1 MIANNTRVR
10 ENRHASARACLKE
23 TGTPMNRQSAV
34 ARIEDLREQIRRHD
48 HLYYVLDSPELSDAE
63 YDALF
68 RELQDWEGRF
78 PDLRTPD
85 SPTQRVGGEP
95 LGSFPSVRHEASM
108 LSLDSDQTEEAL
120 RRFTDRVERGLGDP
134 ARVSWVVEPKLDGLS
149 IELVYEDGLLTRAST
164 RGDGVHGEGITEN
177 ARTIRSIP
185 LRLNGEAIPVPGR
198 LAVRGEVII
207 RVDAFDALNERLI
220 SEEKPPFAN
229 PRNAAAG
236 SLRQLD
242 ARITA
247 SRPLEAYAYDVLAS
261 SGLEVGTQWE
271 TLEALREWGF
281 LVNEYSEKASDADQI
296 LAYHARL
303 DAERED
309 LPFEIDGVVIKLD
322 DLAAREELGFT
333 SRHPRWAFAFKF
345 PPRVEQTRID
355 RILASVGR
363 TGVVTPV
370 AIMEPVNIGGVTV
383 TRASLHNREELG
395 RKDVRPGDLVRVQRA
410 GDVIP
415 QVIGRVPEE
424 GRERGPAFRM
434 PDLCPSCD
442 TELVERG
449 PFTVCPNSFG
459 CRAQL
464 KGRIQY
470 FGSRGALD
478 IEGLGEETARL
489 LVEEGL
495 VERLPDLLELTSDQ
509 LVRLEGFAELSAANL
524 IAAIEA
530 ASTPALHRFLA
541 ALGIPEVG
549 GAVSRSLARHFG
561 TLEAILAADE
571 ESLTEVEGVG
581 PIMAARI
588 VAFFEEPHN
597 AENIARLRERMQVQ
611 DAEAAPVGGGLA
623 GKTFVFTGGMESMSR
638 GEASR
643 KVEVLGAKVT
653 GSVSRKT
660 DYVVAGADPGS
671 KLEKANALG
680 VTVLDEAAFLA
691 LLEGGGGEG

>member
-1 MIANNTRVR
+1 
-10 ENRHASARACLKE
+10 
-23 TGTPMNRQSAV
+23 MNRQSAV
-34 ARIEDLREQIRRHD
+34 ARIEELREHLRRHD
-48 HLYYVLDSPELSDAE
+48 HMYYVLDSPELSDAE

-68 RELQDWEGRF
+68 RELQDLEDIF
-78 PDLRTPD
+78 PDLRAPD

-95 LGSFPSVRHEASM
+95 LSSFPSVQHEAPM

-120 RRFTDRVERGLGDP
+120 RRFTDRVERGLDNP
-134 ARVSWVVEPKLDGLS
+134 SRVAWVVEPKLDGLS
-149 IELVYEDGLLTRAST
+149 IELVYEHGLLARAST
-164 RGDGVHGEGITEN
+164 RGDGLRGEGITEN

-185 LRLNGEAIPVPGR
+185 LRLRDDVRPVPEL

-207 RVDAFDALNERLI
+207 RVDAFDDLNERLI
-220 SEEKPPFAN
+220 SEERPPFAN

-242 ARITA
+242 PRITA
-247 SRPLEAYAYDVLAS
+247 SRPLEAYAYDVLVS
-261 SGLEVGTQWE
+261 PGLDVATQWE
-271 TLEALREWGF
+271 TLQALRDWGF
-281 LVNEYSEKASDADQI
+281 LVNEHSERAAAVEDI
-296 LAYHARL
+296 LAYHARV
-303 DAERED
+303 DAEREE

-345 PPRVEQTRID
+345 PPRVEQTRIE

-370 AIMEPVNIGGVTV
+370 AVMEPVNIGGVTV
-383 TRASLHNREELG
+383 TRASLHNREELA
-395 RKDVRPGDLVRVQRA
+395 RKDVRPGDLVNVQRA

-415 QVIGRVPEE
+415 QVIGRVEE
-424 GRERGPAFRM
+424 TDRERGPVFRM
-434 PDLCPSCD
+434 PGVCPSCD

-489 LVEEGL
+489 LVDEDL
-495 VERLPDLLELTSDQ
+495 VERLPDLLDLTVEQ
-509 LVRLEGFAELSAANL
+509 LVELEGFAELSAGNL
-524 IAAIEA
+524 VAAIEA
-530 ASTPALHRFLA
+530 ASNPELHRFLA

-561 TLEAILAADE
+561 TLEAIMAADE
-571 ESLTEVEGVG
+571 DLLTDVDGVG

-588 VAFFEEPHN
+588 ARFFAEPHN
-597 AENIARLRERMQVQ
+597 AGNIARLTERMHVQ
-611 DAEAAPVGGGLA
+611 AAETAPVGGALE
-623 GKTFVFTGGMESMSR
+623 GKTFVFTGAMEGMSR
-638 GEASR
+638 GEA
-643 KVEVLGAKVT
+643 KKKAEALGAKVT
-653 GSVSRKT
+653 GSVSKKT
-660 DYVVAGADPGS
+660 
-671 KLEKANALG
+671 
-680 VTVLDEAAFLA
+680 
-691 LLEGGGGEG
+691 

>member
-1 MIANNTRVR
+1 
-10 ENRHASARACLKE
+10 
-23 TGTPMNRQSAV
+23 MNRQSAA
-34 ARIEDLREQIRRHD
+34 ARIEELREQIRRHD
-48 HLYYVLDSPELSDAE
+48 HLYYVLDSPDLSDAE
-63 YDALF
+63 YDVLF
-68 RELQDWEGRF
+68 RELQSLEDIF

-95 LGSFPSVRHEASM
+95 LSSFPSVQHEAPM

-120 RRFTDRVERGLGDP
+120 RKFTDRVERGLDDP
-134 ARVSWVVEPKLDGLS
+134 SRAAWVVEPKLDGLS
-149 IELVYEDGLLTRAST
+149 IELVYENGILLRAST
-164 RGDGVHGEGITEN
+164 RGDGIRGEGITEN

-185 LRLNGEAIPVPGR
+185 LRLREDVRPVPAM

-207 RVDAFDALNERLI
+207 RVDAFDDLNERLI
-220 SEEKPPFAN
+220 SEERPPFAN

-242 ARITA
+242 PRITA

-261 SGLEVGTQWE
+261 SGLDAGTQWE
-271 TLEALREWGF
+271 TLAALRDWGF
-281 LVNEYSEKASDADQI
+281 LVNEYSERATGPDEI
-296 LAYHARL
+296 LAFHARL
-303 DAERED
+303 EAGRDE

-345 PPRVEQTRID
+345 PPRVEHTRIE

-370 AIMEPVNIGGVTV
+370 AIMKPVNIGGVTV
-383 TRASLHNREELG
+383 TRASLHNREELA

-415 QVIGRVPEE
+415 QVIGRVEE
-424 GRERGPAFRM
+424 AGRERGPTFRM
-434 PDLCPSCD
+434 PESCPSCD

-449 PFTVCPNSFG
+449 PFTVCSNSFG

-495 VERLPDLLELTSDQ
+495 VERLPDLLDLTADR
-509 LVRLEGFAELSAANL
+509 LVELEGFAELSASNL
-524 IAAIEA
+524 VAAIEA
-530 ASTPALHRFLA
+530 ASKPELHRFLA

-561 TLEAILAADE
+561 TLDAIMAADE
-571 ESLTEVEGVG
+571 DALTDVDGVG

-588 VAFFEEPHN
+588 VAFFAEPHN
-597 AENIARLRERMQVQ
+597 AENIARLTERMQVQ
-611 DAEAAPVGGGLA
+611 GADTGPIGGALE
-623 GKTFVFTGGMESMSR
+623 GKTFVFTGAMESMSR
-638 GEASR
+638 GDAKKRAEA
-643 KVEVLGAKVT
+643 LGAKVT
-653 GSVSRKT
+653 GSVSKKT

-671 KLEKANALG
+671 KLDRANELG
-680 VTVLDEAAFLA
+680 VPVLDEAGFLEFLDEA
-691 LLEGGGGEG
+691 GQE

>member
-1 MIANNTRVR
+1 
-10 ENRHASARACLKE
+10 
-23 TGTPMNRQSAV
+23 MNRQSAV
-34 ARIEDLREQIRRHD
+34 DRIEQLREEIRRHD
-48 HLYYVLDSPELSDAE
+48 HQYYVLDAPELTDVE
-63 YDALF
+63 YDVLF
-68 RELQDWEGRF
+68 RELQELEDSF
-78 PDLRTPD
+78 PDLRAPD
-85 SPTQRVGGEP
+85 SPTQRVGGAP
-95 LGSFPSVRHEASM
+95 LSSFPSVLHEAPM

-120 RRFTDRVERGLGDP
+120 RRFTDRVERGLDDP
-134 ARVSWVVEPKLDGLS
+134 SSVAWVVEPKLDGLS
-149 IELVYEDGLLTRAST
+149 IELVYEHGLLSRAST
-164 RGDGVHGEGITEN
+164 RGDGLRGEGITEN

-185 LRLNGEAIPVPGR
+185 LRLRDDGRPVPEL

-207 RVDAFDALNERLI
+207 RVDAFDGLNERLI
-220 SEEKPPFAN
+220 SEERPPFAN

-242 ARITA
+242 PAITA

-261 SGLEVGTQWE
+261 SGLGVSTQWD
-271 TLEALREWGF
+271 TLEALRDWGF
-281 LVNEYSEKASDADQI
+281 LVNTHSERVESPEEI
-296 LAYHARL
+296 LDYHARI
-303 DAERED
+303 DAEREN

-345 PPRVEQTRID
+345 PPRVEETRIE

-383 TRASLHNREELG
+383 TRATLHNREELA
-395 RKDVRPGDLVRVQRA
+395 RKDVRPGDRVRIQRA

-415 QVIGRVPEE
+415 QVIGRVEE
-424 GRERGPAFRM
+424 EDRVRSPAFRM
-434 PDLCPSCD
+434 PEVCPSCD

-489 LVEEGL
+489 LVDEDL
-495 VERLPDLLELTSDQ
+495 VERLPDLLDLTVEQ
-509 LVRLEGFAELSAANL
+509 LVELEGFAELSAGNL
-524 IAAIEA
+524 VVAIAS
-530 ASTPALHRFLA
+530 ASTPELHRFLA

-549 GAVSRSLARHFG
+549 GAVSRFLARHFG
-561 TLEAILAADE
+561 TLDAIMAADE
-571 ESLTEVEGVG
+571 DALTDVEGVG

-588 VAFFEEPHN
+588 VAFFAEPHN
-597 AENIARLRERMQVQ
+597 AENIARLTERMQVQ
-611 DAEAAPVGGGLA
+611 AAETAPVGGALE
-623 GKTFVFTGGMESMSR
+623 GKTFVFTGGMEGMSR
-638 GEASR
+638 GEAKKRAES
-643 KVEVLGAKVT
+643 LGAKVT
-653 GSVSRKT
+653 GSVSKKT
-660 DYVVAGADPGS
+660 DYVVAGAEPGS
-671 KLEKANALG
+671 KLDKANDLG
-680 VTVLDEAAFLA
+680 VTVLDEAGFMRLLA
-691 LLEGGGGEG
+691 ESGGGE

>member
-1 MIANNTRVR
+1 
-10 ENRHASARACLKE
+10 
-23 TGTPMNRQSAV
+23 MNRQSAV
-34 ARIEDLREQIRRHD
+34 ERIEELREMIRRHD

-63 YDALF
+63 YDVLF
-68 RELQDWEGRF
+68 RELQEWEDSF
-78 PDLRTPD
+78 PDLRTAD
-85 SPTQRVGGEP
+85 SPTQRVGGAP
-95 LGSFPSVRHEASM
+95 LSSFPSVQHEAPM
-108 LSLDSDQTEEAL
+108 LSLDSDQTEESL
-120 RRFTDRVERGLGDP
+120 RRFTDRVERGLDDP
-134 ARVSWVVEPKLDGLS
+134 SRAAWVVEPKLDGLS
-149 IELVYEDGLLTRAST
+149 IELVYEHGLLARAST
-164 RGDGVHGEGITEN
+164 RGDGLRGEGITEN

-185 LRLNGEAIPVPGR
+185 LRLVEDARPAPAL

-207 RVDAFDALNERLI
+207 RVDAFDDLNERLI
-220 SEEKPPFAN
+220 SEERPPFAN

-242 ARITA
+242 PAITA
-247 SRPLEAYAYDVLAS
+247 SRPLEVYAYDVLAS
-261 SGLEVGTQWE
+261 SGLDVSTQWD
-271 TLEALREWGF
+271 TLQALRDWGF
-281 LVNEYSEKASDADQI
+281 LVNTYSERATDTEEI
-296 LAYHARL
+296 LAYHARI
-303 DAERED
+303 DAGRQD

-345 PPRVEQTRID
+345 PPRVEETRIE

-383 TRASLHNREELG
+383 TRASLHNREELA
-395 RKDVRPGDLVRVQRA
+395 RKDVRPGDRIRVQRA

-415 QVIGRVPEE
+415 QVIGRVEEE

-434 PDLCPSCD
+434 PESCPSCD

-489 LVEEGL
+489 LVDENL
-495 VERLPDLLELTSDQ
+495 VERLPDLLDLTVEQ
-509 LVRLEGFAELSAANL
+509 LVELEGFAELSAGNL
-524 IAAIEA
+524 VAAIEA
-530 ASTPALHRFLA
+530 ASEPQLHRFLA

-561 TLEAILAADE
+561 TLDAIMAADE
-571 ESLTEVEGVG
+571 DALTDVEGVG
-581 PIMAARI
+581 PIMASRI
-588 VAFFEEPHN
+588 VAFFAEPHN
-597 AENIARLRERMQVQ
+597 AENIARLTDRMRVQ
-611 DAEAAPVGGGLA
+611 AAETAPLGGALE
-623 GKTFVFTGGMESMSR
+623 GKTFVFTGGMDGMSR
-638 GEASR
+638 GEAKKR
-643 KVEVLGAKVT
+643 AEALGAKVT
-653 GSVSRKT
+653 GSVSKKT
-660 DYVVAGADPGS
+660 DYVVAGTDPGS
-671 KLEKANALG
+671 KLGKANDLG
-680 VTVLDEAAFLA
+680 VTVLDEDGFLRM
-691 LLEGGGGEG
+691 LEDLEVGE

>member
-1 MIANNTRVR
+1 VD
-10 ENRHASARACLKE
+10 
-23 TGTPMNRQSAV
+23 
-34 ARIEDLREQIRRHD
+34 RIEQLREEIRRHD
-48 HLYYVLDSPELSDAE
+48 HQYYVLDAPELTDVE
-63 YDALF
+63 YDVLF
-68 RELQDWEGRF
+68 RELQELEATF
-78 PDLRTPD
+78 PDLRAPD
-85 SPTQRVGGEP
+85 SPTQRVGGAP
-95 LGSFPSVRHEASM
+95 LSSFPSIPHEAPM

-120 RRFTDRVERGLGDP
+120 RRFTDRVERGLDDP
-134 ARVSWVVEPKLDGLS
+134 SSVAWVVEPKLDGLS
-149 IELVYEDGLLTRAST
+149 IELVYEHGLLSRAST
-164 RGDGVHGEGITEN
+164 RGDGLRGEGITEN

-185 LRLNGEAIPVPGR
+185 LRLRDDGRPVPEL

-207 RVDAFDALNERLI
+207 RVDAFDGLNERLI
-220 SEEKPPFAN
+220 SEERPPFAN

-242 ARITA
+242 PAITA

-261 SGLEVGTQWE
+261 SGLGVSTQWD
-271 TLEALREWGF
+271 TLEALRDWGF
-281 LVNEYSEKASDADQI
+281 LVNTHSERVESPEEI
-296 LAYHARL
+296 LDYHARI

-345 PPRVEQTRID
+345 PPRVEETRIE

-383 TRASLHNREELG
+383 TRASLHNREELA
-395 RKDVRPGDLVRVQRA
+395 RKDVRPGDRVRIQRA

-415 QVIGRVPEE
+415 QVIGRVEE
-424 GRERGPAFRM
+424 EDRVRSPAFRM
-434 PDLCPSCD
+434 PEVCPSCD

-489 LVEEGL
+489 LVDEDL
-495 VERLPDLLELTSDQ
+495 VERLPDLLDLTVEQ
-509 LVRLEGFAELSAANL
+509 LVELEGFAELSAGNL
-524 IAAIEA
+524 VAAIA
-530 ASTPALHRFLA
+530 SASTPELRRFLA

-549 GAVSRSLARHFG
+549 GAVSRFLARHFG
-561 TLEAILAADE
+561 TLDAIMAADE
-571 ESLTEVEGVG
+571 DALTDVEGVG

-588 VAFFEEPHN
+588 VAFFAEPHN
-597 AENIARLRERMQVQ
+597 AENIARLTERMQVQ
-611 DAEAAPVGGGLA
+611 AAETAPVGGALE

-638 GEASR
+638 GEAKKRAES
-643 KVEVLGAKVT
+643 LGAKVT
-653 GSVSRKT
+653 GSVSKKT
-660 DYVVAGADPGS
+660 DYVVAGTDPGS
-671 KLEKANALG
+671 KLDKANDLG
-680 VTVLDEAAFLA
+680 VTVLDEAGFMRLLA
-691 LLEGGGGEG
+691 ESGGGE

>member
-1 MIANNTRVR
+1 
-10 ENRHASARACLKE
+10 
-23 TGTPMNRQSAV
+23 MNRQSAV
-34 ARIEDLREQIRRHD
+34 ARIEELRERIRRHD
-48 HLYYVLDSPELSDAE
+48 HSYYVLDSPELSDAE

-68 RELQDWEGRF
+68 RELQELEATF
-78 PDLRTPD
+78 PDLRAPD

-95 LGSFPSVRHEASM
+95 LSSFPSVQHEAPM

-120 RRFTDRVERGLGDP
+120 RRFTDRVERGLDNP
-134 ARVSWVVEPKLDGLS
+134 SRVAWVVEPKLDGLS
-149 IELVYEDGLLTRAST
+149 IELVYEHGLLARAST
-164 RGDGVHGEGITEN
+164 RGDGLRGEGITEN

-185 LRLNGEAIPVPGR
+185 LRLRDDVRPVPEL

-207 RVDAFDALNERLI
+207 RVDAFDDLNERLI
-220 SEEKPPFAN
+220 SEERPPFAN

-242 ARITA
+242 PRITA
-247 SRPLEAYAYDVLAS
+247 SRPLEAYAYDVLVS
-261 SGLEVGTQWE
+261 PGLDVATQWE
-271 TLEALREWGF
+271 TLQALRDWGF
-281 LVNEYSEKASDADQI
+281 LVNEHSERAAAVEDI
-296 LAYHARL
+296 LAYHARV
-303 DAERED
+303 DAEREE

-345 PPRVEQTRID
+345 PPRIEQTRIE

-370 AIMEPVNIGGVTV
+370 AVMEPVNIGGVTV
-383 TRASLHNREELG
+383 TRASLHNREELA
-395 RKDVRPGDLVRVQRA
+395 RKDVRPGDLVNVQRA

-415 QVIGRVPEE
+415 QVIGRVEE
-424 GRERGPAFRM
+424 TDRERGPVFRM
-434 PDLCPSCD
+434 PGACPSCD

-470 FGSRGALD
+470 FGSRAALD

-489 LVEEGL
+489 LVEEDL
-495 VERLPDLLELTSDQ
+495 VERLPDLLDLTVEQ
-509 LVRLEGFAELSAANL
+509 LVELEGFAELSAGNL
-524 IAAIEA
+524 VAAIEA
-530 ASTPALHRFLA
+530 ASNPELHRFLA

-561 TLEAILAADE
+561 TMEAIMAADE
-571 ESLTEVEGVG
+571 DLLTDVEGVG

-588 VAFFEEPHN
+588 ARFFAEPHN
-597 AENIARLRERMQVQ
+597 AENIARLRERMHVQ
-611 DAEAAPVGGGLA
+611 AAETAPVGGALE
-623 GKTFVFTGGMESMSR
+623 GKTFVFTGAMEGISR
-638 GEASR
+638 GEAKKR
-643 KVEVLGAKVT
+643 AEALGAKVT
-653 GSVSRKT
+653 GSVSKKT

-671 KLEKANALG
+671 KLDKAHDLG

-691 LLEGGGGEG
+691 LLEEAGE

>member
-1 MIANNTRVR
+1 
-10 ENRHASARACLKE
+10 
-23 TGTPMNRQSAV
+23 MNRQSAV
-34 ARIEDLREQIRRHD
+34 ERIETLRELIRRHD
-48 HLYYVLDSPELSDAE
+48 HLYYVLDSPELPDAE
-63 YDALF
+63 YDVLF
-68 RELQDWEGRF
+68 RELREWEDSF
-78 PDLRTPD
+78 PDLRTAD
-85 SPTQRVGGEP
+85 SPTQRVGGAP
-95 LGSFPSVRHEASM
+95 LSSFPSVQHEAPM
-108 LSLDSDQTEEAL
+108 LSLDSDQTEESL
-120 RRFTDRVERGLGDP
+120 RRFTDRVERGLDDP
-134 ARVSWVVEPKLDGLS
+134 SRAAWVVEPKLDGLS
-149 IELVYEDGLLTRAST
+149 IELVYEHGLLARAST
-164 RGDGVHGEGITEN
+164 RGDGLSGEGITQN

-185 LRLNGEAIPVPGR
+185 LRLRDDVRPVPSL

-207 RVDAFDALNERLI
+207 RVDAFDDLNERLI
-220 SEEKPPFAN
+220 SEERPPFAN

-242 ARITA
+242 PAITA

-261 SGLEVGTQWE
+261 SGLDVPTQWD
-271 TLEALREWGF
+271 TLQALRDWGF
-281 LVNEYSEKASDADQI
+281 LVNDYSERAAGPDEILAFHARIDAD
-296 LAYHARL
+296 
-303 DAERED
+303 REN

-345 PPRVEQTRID
+345 PPRVEETRIE

-383 TRASLHNREELG
+383 TRASLHNREELA
-395 RKDVRPGDLVRVQRA
+395 RKDVRPGDRVRVQRA

-415 QVIGRVPEE
+415 QVIGRVEE
-424 GRERGPAFRM
+424 EDRERGPAFRM
-434 PDLCPSCD
+434 PEACPSCD

-489 LVEEGL
+489 LVDEDL
-495 VERLPDLLELTSDQ
+495 VERLPDLLDLTVEQ
-509 LVRLEGFAELSAANL
+509 LVELVGFAELSAGNL
-524 IAAIEA
+524 VAAIGA
-530 ASTPALHRFLA
+530 ACEPELHRFLT

-561 TLEAILAADE
+561 TLDAIMAADE
-571 ESLTEVEGVG
+571 DALTDVEGVG
-581 PIMAARI
+581 PIMASRI
-588 VAFFEEPHN
+588 VAFFAEPHN
-597 AENIARLRERMQVQ
+597 AENIARLTDRMRVQ
-611 DAEAAPVGGGLA
+611 AAETAPVGGELE

-638 GEASR
+638 GEAKKR
-643 KVEVLGAKVT
+643 AEALGAKVT
-653 GSVSRKT
+653 GSVSKKT

-671 KLEKANALG
+671 KLDKANDLG
-680 VTVLDEAAFLA
+680 LTVLDEDGFLK
-691 LLEGGGGEG
+691 LLEELEGGE

>member
-1 MIANNTRVR
+1 
-10 ENRHASARACLKE
+10 
-23 TGTPMNRQSAV
+23 MNRQSA
-34 ARIEDLREQIRRHD
+34 ADRIQALREQIRRHD
-48 HLYYVLDSPELSDAE
+48 HQYYVLDSPAITDAE

-68 RELQDWEGRF
+68 RELQSLEQEH
-78 PDLRTPD
+78 PHLLTPD

-95 LGSFPSVRHEASM
+95 LSSFPSVEHEAPM

-120 RRFTDRVERGLGDP
+120 RRFADRVERGLGDGD
-134 ARVSWVVEPKLDGLS
+134 RVDWVVEPKLDGLS
-149 IELVYEDGLLTRAST
+149 IELVYENGVLVRAST
-164 RGDGVHGEGITEN
+164 RGDGIRGEGITEN

-185 LRLNGEAIPVPGR
+185 LRLREGARPVPAL

-207 RVDAFDALNERLI
+207 RLDAFEALNERLI
-220 SEEKPPFAN
+220 AEEKPPFAN

-236 SLRQLD
+236 ALRQLHPK
-242 ARITA
+242 ITA

-261 SGLEVGTQWE
+261 SGHDVATQWE
-271 TLEALREWGF
+271 TLDALRDWGF
-281 LVNEYSEKASDADQI
+281 LVNDHSERASDADAI

-303 DAERED
+303 DEDRDD
-309 LPFEIDGVVIKLD
+309 LPFEIDGVVVKLD
-322 DLAAREELGFT
+322 DLAAREELGYT

-345 PPRVEQTRID
+345 PPRVEQTRIE

-383 TRASLHNREELG
+383 TRATLHNREELA
-395 RKDVRPGDLVRVQRA
+395 RKDVRPGDLVRIQRA

-415 QVIGRVPEE
+415 QVIGRVEEE
-424 GRERGPAFRM
+424 GRERAPAFRM
-434 PDLCPSCD
+434 PEVCPSCG
-442 TELVERG
+442 TVLVERG

-489 LVEEGL
+489 LVDEGL
-495 VERLPDLLELTSDQ
+495 VDRLPDLLDLTAEEL
-509 LVRLEGFAELSAANL
+509 VELEGFAALSAGNL
-524 IAAIEA
+524 VAAIEA
-530 ASTPALHRFLA
+530 ASKPELYRFLA

-561 TLEAILAADE
+561 TLDAVMSADE
-571 ESLTEVEGVG
+571 EALAEVDGVG

-588 VAFFEEPHN
+588 AAFFTEPHN
-597 AENIARLRERMQVQ
+597 AENLARLTERMEVQ
-611 DAEAAPVGGGLA
+611 AAEAAPAGGALD

-638 GEASR
+638 GEAKKR
-643 KVEVLGAKVT
+643 AEALGARVT
-653 GSVSRKT
+653 SSVSKKT
-660 DYVVAGADPGS
+660 DYVVAGADAGS
-671 KLEKANALG
+671 KLDKATALG
-680 VTVLDEAAFLA
+680 VTVVDEAGFLA
-691 LLEGGGGEG
+691 LLAEAE

>member
-1 MIANNTRVR
+1 
-10 ENRHASARACLKE
+10 
-23 TGTPMNRQSAV
+23 MNRQSAA
-34 ARIEDLREQIRRHD
+34 ARIEELREQIRRHD

-63 YDALF
+63 YDVLF
-68 RELQDWEGRF
+68 RELHSLEDIF

-95 LGSFPSVRHEASM
+95 LGSFPSVQHEAPM

-120 RRFTDRVERGLGDP
+120 RRFTDRVERGLDDP
-134 ARVSWVVEPKLDGLS
+134 SRAVWVVEPKLDGLS
-149 IELVYEDGLLTRAST
+149 IELVYENGLLVRAST
-164 RGDGVHGEGITEN
+164 RGDGIRGEGITEN

-185 LRLNGEAIPVPGR
+185 LRLREDVRPVPAM

-207 RVDAFDALNERLI
+207 RVDAFYDLNERLI
-220 SEEKPPFAN
+220 SEERPPFAN

-242 ARITA
+242 PRITA

-261 SGLEVGTQWE
+261 SGLDAQTQWE
-271 TLEALREWGF
+271 TLAALRDWGF
-281 LVNEYSEKASDADQI
+281 LVNEYSERAASPEEI

-303 DAERED
+303 DAGRNE

-345 PPRVEQTRID
+345 PPRVEQTRIE

-383 TRASLHNREELG
+383 SRASLHNREELA

-415 QVIGRVPEE
+415 QVIGRIEE
-424 GRERGPAFRM
+424 AGRERGPAFRM
-434 PDLCPSCD
+434 PETCPSCE

-489 LVEEGL
+489 LVEQGL
-495 VERLPDLLELTSDQ
+495 VERLPDLLDLAADR
-509 LVRLEGFAELSAANL
+509 LVELEGFAELSAGNL
-524 IAAIEA
+524 VAAIEA
-530 ASTPALHRFLA
+530 ASKPELHRFLA

-561 TLEAILAADE
+561 TLDAIMAADE
-571 ESLTEVEGVG
+571 DALTDVDGVG

-588 VAFFEEPHN
+588 VAFFAEPHN
-597 AENIARLRERMQVQ
+597 AENIARLTERMQVQ
-611 DAEAAPVGGGLA
+611 VAETAPVGGALEGR
-623 GKTFVFTGGMESMSR
+623 TFVFTGGMESMSR
-638 GEASR
+638 GDAKKRAEA
-643 KVEVLGAKVT
+643 LGAKVT
-653 GSVSRKT
+653 GSVSKKT

-671 KLEKANALG
+671 KLDKANDLG
-680 VTVLDEAAFLA
+680 VTVLDEAGFLE
-691 LLEGGGGEG
+691 LLEGAGEE

>member
-1 MIANNTRVR
+1 
-10 ENRHASARACLKE
+10 
-23 TGTPMNRQSAV
+23 MNRQSSV
-34 ARIEDLREQIRRHD
+34 DRIEALREQIRRHD
-48 HLYYVLDSPELSDAE
+48 HQYYVLDSPELSDAE
-63 YDALF
+63 YDVLF
-68 RELQDWEGRF
+68 RELQTLEDIF

-95 LGSFPSVRHEASM
+95 LSSFPSVQHQAPM

-120 RRFTDRVERGLGDP
+120 RRFTERVEKGLDDP
-134 ARVSWVVEPKLDGLS
+134 SRVVWVVEPKLDGLS
-149 IELVYEDGLLTRAST
+149 IELVYENGLLTRAST
-164 RGDGVHGEGITEN
+164 RGDGVRGEGITEN

-185 LRLNGEAIPVPGR
+185 LRLRDDVRPVPAL

-207 RVDAFDALNERLI
+207 RVDAFDVLNERLI
-220 SEEKPPFAN
+220 SEERPPFAN

-242 ARITA
+242 PRITA

-261 SGLEVGTQWE
+261 SGLDVATQWD
-271 TLEALREWGF
+271 TLSALLDWGF
-281 LVNEYSEKASDADQI
+281 LVNDYSERATAVEEI
-296 LAYHARL
+296 LAYHAHL
-303 DAERED
+303 DTGRDE

-322 DLAAREELGFT
+322 DLAARDELGLT

-345 PPRVEQTRID
+345 PPRVEQTRIEH
-355 RILASVGR
+355 ILAGVGR

-370 AIMEPVNIGGVTV
+370 AIMEPVQIGGVTV
-383 TRASLHNREELG
+383 SRASLHNREELA

-415 QVIGRVPEE
+415 QVIGRVEE
-424 GRERGPAFRM
+424 SDRERGPAFRM
-434 PDLCPSCD
+434 PETCPSCD

-459 CRAQL
+459 CQAQL

-489 LVEEGL
+489 LVDTGL
-495 VERLPDLLELTSDQ
+495 VERLPDLLDLTVER
-509 LVRLEGFAELSAANL
+509 LVELEGFAELSAGNL
-524 IAAIEA
+524 VAAIEA
-530 ASTPALHRFLA
+530 ASKPELHRFLA

-561 TLEAILAADE
+561 TLDAITGANEDA
-571 ESLTEVEGVG
+571 LTEVDGVG

-588 VAFFEEPHN
+588 VTFFDEPHN
-597 AENIARLRERMQVQ
+597 AENIARLTKRMEVQV
-611 DAEAAPVGGGLA
+611 AETAPVGGALE

-638 GEASR
+638 GDAKKRAEA
-643 KVEVLGAKVT
+643 LGAKVT
-653 GSVSRKT
+653 GSVSKKT
-660 DYVVAGADPGS
+660 DFVVAGADPGS
-671 KLEKANALG
+671 KLDKANELG
-680 VTVLDEAAFLA
+680 LTVLDEAGFLD
-691 LLEGGGGEG
+691 LLEEMGDGE

>member
-1 MIANNTRVR
+1 
-10 ENRHASARACLKE
+10 
-23 TGTPMNRQSAV
+23 MNRQSAV
-34 ARIEDLREQIRRHD
+34 ERIEELREMIRRHD

-63 YDALF
+63 YDVLF
-68 RELQDWEGRF
+68 RELQEWEDSF
-78 PDLRTPD
+78 PDLRTAD
-85 SPTQRVGGEP
+85 SPTQRVGGAP
-95 LGSFPSVRHEASM
+95 LSSFPSVQHEAPM
-108 LSLDSDQTEEAL
+108 LSLDSDQTEESL
-120 RRFTDRVERGLGDP
+120 RRFTDRVERGLDDP
-134 ARVSWVVEPKLDGLS
+134 SRAAWVVEPKLDGLS
-149 IELVYEDGLLTRAST
+149 IELVYEHGLLARAST
-164 RGDGVHGEGITEN
+164 RGDGLRGEGITEN

-185 LRLNGEAIPVPGR
+185 LRLVEDARPAPAL

-207 RVDAFDALNERLI
+207 RVDAFDDLNERLI
-220 SEEKPPFAN
+220 SEERPPFAN

-242 ARITA
+242 PAITA
-247 SRPLEAYAYDVLAS
+247 SRPLEVYAYDVLAS
-261 SGLEVGTQWE
+261 SGLDVSTQWD
-271 TLEALREWGF
+271 TLQALRDWGF
-281 LVNEYSEKASDADQI
+281 LVNTYSERATDTEEI
-296 LAYHARL
+296 LAYHARI
-303 DAERED
+303 DAGRED

-345 PPRVEQTRID
+345 PPRVEETRIE

-370 AIMEPVNIGGVTV
+370 ALMEPVNIGGVSV
-383 TRASLHNREELG
+383 TRASLHNREELA
-395 RKDVRPGDLVRVQRA
+395 RKDVRPGDRIRVQRA

-415 QVIGRVPEE
+415 QVIGRVEEE

-434 PDLCPSCD
+434 PESCPSCD

-489 LVEEGL
+489 LVDENL
-495 VERLPDLLELTSDQ
+495 VERLPDLLELTVEQ
-509 LVRLEGFAELSAANL
+509 LVQLEGFAELSAGNL
-524 IAAIEA
+524 VAAIEA
-530 ASTPALHRFLA
+530 ASEPELHRFLA

-561 TLEAILAADE
+561 TLDAIMAADE
-571 ESLTEVEGVG
+571 DALTDVEGVG
-581 PIMAARI
+581 PIMASRI
-588 VAFFEEPHN
+588 VAFFAEPHN
-597 AENIARLRERMQVQ
+597 AENIARLTDRMRVQ
-611 DAEAAPVGGGLA
+611 AAETAPVGGALE
-623 GKTFVFTGGMESMSR
+623 GKTFVFTGGMDGMSR
-638 GEASR
+638 GEAKKR
-643 KVEVLGAKVT
+643 AEALGAKVT
-653 GSVSRKT
+653 GSVSKKT

-671 KLEKANALG
+671 KLDKANDLG
-680 VTVLDEAAFLA
+680 VTVLDEDGFLR
-691 LLEGGGGEG
+691 LLEDLEGGE

>member
-1 MIANNTRVR
+1 
-10 ENRHASARACLKE
+10 
-23 TGTPMNRQSAV
+23 
-34 ARIEDLREQIRRHD
+34 
-48 HLYYVLDSPELSDAE
+48 
-63 YDALF
+63 
-68 RELQDWEGRF
+68 
-78 PDLRTPD
+78 
-85 SPTQRVGGEP
+85 
-95 LGSFPSVRHEASM
+95 M

-120 RRFTDRVERGLGDP
+120 RRFTDRVERGLGDGD
-134 ARVSWVVEPKLDGLS
+134 RVEWVVEPKLDGLS
-149 IELVYEDGLLTRAST
+149 IELVYENGLLVRAST
-164 RGDGVHGEGITEN
+164 RGDGVRGEGITEN

-185 LRLNGEAIPVPGR
+185 LRLREGARSVPAL

-207 RVDAFDALNERLI
+207 RLDAFEALNERLI
-220 SEEKPPFAN
+220 AEEKPPFAN

-236 SLRQLD
+236 ALRQLD
-242 ARITA
+242 PKVTA
-247 SRPLEAYAYDVLAS
+247 SRPLEAYAYDVLSS
-261 SGLEVGTQWE
+261 SGLDVATQWE
-271 TLEALREWGF
+271 TLGALRDWGF
-281 LVNEYSEKASDADQI
+281 LVNDHSERASNADAI

-303 DAERED
+303 DETRDD

-322 DLAAREELGFT
+322 DLAAREELGYT

-345 PPRVEQTRID
+345 PPRVEQTRIE

-383 TRASLHNREELG
+383 TRATLHNREELA
-395 RKDVRPGDLVRVQRA
+395 RKDVRPGDLVRIQRA

-415 QVIGRVPEE
+415 QVIGRVEE
-424 GRERGPAFRM
+424 EDRERAPAFRM
-434 PDLCPSCD
+434 PEVCPSCE
-442 TELVERG
+442 TVLVERG

-489 LVEEGL
+489 LVDEGL
-495 VERLPDLLELTSDQ
+495 VERLPDLLNLTAEQ
-509 LVRLEGFAELSAANL
+509 LVELEGFAALSAGNL
-524 IAAIEA
+524 VAAIEA
-530 ASTPALHRFLA
+530 ASKPELYRFLA

-561 TLEAILAADE
+561 TLDAVMDADE
-571 ESLTEVEGVG
+571 EALAEVDGVG

-588 VAFFEEPHN
+588 ASFFKEPHN
-597 AENIARLRERMQVQ
+597 AENLARLTERMEVQ
-611 DAEAAPVGGGLA
+611 AAEAAPTGGALD

-638 GEASR
+638 GEA
-643 KVEVLGAKVT
+643 KKKAEALGARVT
-653 GSVSRKT
+653 GSVSKKT
-660 DYVVAGADPGS
+660 DYVVAGSDAGS

-680 VTVLDEAAFLA
+680 VTVLDETGFLA
-691 LLEGGGGEG
+691 LLEETE

>member
-1 MIANNTRVR
+1 MWSVAAATSSVN
-10 ENRHASARACLKE
+10 SM
-23 TGTPMNRQSAV
+23 PMNRKSAV
-34 ARIEDLREQIRRHD
+34 ARIETLREQIRHHD
-48 HLYYVLDSPELSDAE
+48 HLYYDLNSPELSDAE
-63 YDALF
+63 YDVLF
-68 RELQDWEGRF
+68 RELQTQEDIF

-95 LGSFPSVRHEASM
+95 LSSFPTVQHEAPM
-108 LSLDSDQTEEAL
+108 LSLESDQTEEAL
-120 RRFTDRVERGLGDP
+120 RRFTDRVERGLDDP
-134 ARVSWVVEPKLDGLS
+134 SRVAWVVEPKLDGLS
-149 IELVYEDGLLTRAST
+149 IELLYENGLLIRAST
-164 RGDGVHGEGITEN
+164 RGDGVRGEGITEN

-185 LRLNGEAIPVPGR
+185 LRLHDEARPVPAR

-207 RVDAFDALNERLI
+207 RIDAFDALNERLI
-220 SEEKPPFAN
+220 SEERPPFAN

-242 ARITA
+242 PRITA
-247 SRPLEAYAYDVLAS
+247 SRPLEVYAYDVLAS
-261 SGLEVGTQWE
+261 SGLDVATQWE
-271 TLEALREWGF
+271 TLGALRDWGF
-281 LVNEYSEKASDADQI
+281 LVNEYPERAADTEGI

-303 DAERED
+303 DAERNE

-345 PPRVEQTRID
+345 PPQVEQTRIE
-355 RILASVGR
+355 RIQASVGR

-383 TRASLHNREELG
+383 TRASLHNREEVA

-415 QVIGRVPEE
+415 QVLDRIEE
-424 GRERGPAFRM
+424 PDRERDPAFRM
-434 PDLCPSCD
+434 PVICPSCD
-442 TELVERG
+442 TKLVERG
-449 PFTVCPNSFG
+449 PFTVCPNSFA

-489 LVEEGL
+489 LVDEGL
-495 VERLPDLLELTSDQ
+495 VERLPDLLDLTAEQ
-509 LVRLEGFAELSAANL
+509 LVELEGFAEISAGKL
-524 IAAIEA
+524 VAAIEA
-530 ASTPALHRFLA
+530 ASKPELYRFVA

-561 TLEAILAADE
+561 ALDAIIAADE
-571 ESLTEVEGVG
+571 DALTDVEGVG

-588 VAFFEEPHN
+588 VAFFAEPHN
-597 AENIARLRERMQVQ
+597 AENMARLTERMQVQ
-611 DAEAAPVGGGLA
+611 AAEAALVGGALD

-638 GEASR
+638 SDAKKKAEA
-643 KVEVLGAKVT
+643 LGARVT
-653 GSVSRKT
+653 ASVSKVT
-660 DYVVAGADPGS
+660 DYVVAGTDPGS
-671 KLEKANALG
+671 KLDKANKLG
-680 VTVLDEAAFLA
+680 VTVLDEAGFLA
-691 LLEGGGGEG
+691 LLEEVGE

>member
-1 MIANNTRVR
+1 
-10 ENRHASARACLKE
+10 
-23 TGTPMNRQSAV
+23 MNRQSAV
-34 ARIEDLREQIRRHD
+34 ARIEELRERIRRHD
-48 HLYYVLDSPELSDAE
+48 HSYYVLDSPELSDAE

-68 RELQDWEGRF
+68 RELQELEDIF

-95 LGSFPSVRHEASM
+95 LSSFPSVQHEAPM

-120 RRFTDRVERGLGDP
+120 RRFTDRVERGLDNP
-134 ARVSWVVEPKLDGLS
+134 SRVAWVVEPKLDGLS
-149 IELVYEDGLLTRAST
+149 IELVYEHGLLARAST
-164 RGDGVHGEGITEN
+164 RGDGLRGEGITEN

-185 LRLNGEAIPVPGR
+185 LRLRDDVRPVPEL

-207 RVDAFDALNERLI
+207 RVDAFDDLNERLI
-220 SEEKPPFAN
+220 SEERPPFAN

-242 ARITA
+242 PRITA
-247 SRPLEAYAYDVLAS
+247 SRPLEAYAYDVLVS
-261 SGLEVGTQWE
+261 PGLDVATQWE
-271 TLEALREWGF
+271 TLQALRDWGF
-281 LVNEYSEKASDADQI
+281 LVNEHSERAAAVEDI
-296 LAYHARL
+296 LAYHARV

-345 PPRVEQTRID
+345 PPRVEQTRIE

-370 AIMEPVNIGGVTV
+370 AVMEPVNIGGVTV
-383 TRASLHNREELG
+383 TRASLHNREELA
-395 RKDVRPGDLVRVQRA
+395 RKDVRPGDLVNVQRA

-415 QVIGRVPEE
+415 QVIGRVEE
-424 GRERGPAFRM
+424 TDRERGPVFRM
-434 PDLCPSCD
+434 PGVCPSCD

-489 LVEEGL
+489 LVDEDL
-495 VERLPDLLELTSDQ
+495 VERLPDLLDLTVEQ
-509 LVRLEGFAELSAANL
+509 LVELEGFAELSAGNL
-524 IAAIEA
+524 VAAIEA
-530 ASTPALHRFLA
+530 ASNPELHRFLA

-549 GAVSRSLARHFG
+549 GAVSRSL
-561 TLEAILAADE
+561 
-571 ESLTEVEGVG
+571 
-581 PIMAARI
+581 
-588 VAFFEEPHN
+588 
-597 AENIARLRERMQVQ
+597 
-611 DAEAAPVGGGLA
+611 
-623 GKTFVFTGGMESMSR
+623 
-638 GEASR
+638 
-643 KVEVLGAKVT
+643 
-653 GSVSRKT
+653 
-660 DYVVAGADPGS
+660 
-671 KLEKANALG
+671 
-680 VTVLDEAAFLA
+680 
-691 LLEGGGGEG
+691 

>member
-1 MIANNTRVR
+1 
-10 ENRHASARACLKE
+10 
-23 TGTPMNRQSAV
+23 MNRQSA
-34 ARIEDLREQIRRHD
+34 ADRIQALREQIRRHD
-48 HLYYVLDSPELSDAE
+48 HQYYVLDSPAITDAE

-68 RELQDWEGRF
+68 RELQSLEQEH
-78 PDLRTPD
+78 PHLLTPD

-95 LGSFPSVRHEASM
+95 LSSFPSVEHEAPM

-120 RRFTDRVERGLGDP
+120 RRFADRVERGLGDGD
-134 ARVSWVVEPKLDGLS
+134 RVDWVVEPKLDGLS
-149 IELVYEDGLLTRAST
+149 IELVYENGVLVRAST
-164 RGDGVHGEGITEN
+164 RGDGIRGEGITEN

-185 LRLNGEAIPVPGR
+185 LRLREGARPVPAL

-207 RVDAFDALNERLI
+207 RLDAFEALNERLI
-220 SEEKPPFAN
+220 AEEKPPFAN

-236 SLRQLD
+236 ALRQLHPK
-242 ARITA
+242 ITA

-261 SGLEVGTQWE
+261 SGHDVATQWE
-271 TLEALREWGF
+271 TLDALRDWGF
-281 LVNEYSEKASDADQI
+281 LVNDHSERASDADAI

-303 DAERED
+303 DEDRDD
-309 LPFEIDGVVIKLD
+309 LPFEIDGVVVKLD
-322 DLAAREELGFT
+322 DLAAREELGYT

-345 PPRVEQTRID
+345 PPRVEQTRIE

-383 TRASLHNREELG
+383 TRATLHNREELA
-395 RKDVRPGDLVRVQRA
+395 RKDVRPGDLVRIQRA

-415 QVIGRVPEE
+415 QVIGRVEEE
-424 GRERGPAFRM
+424 GRERAPAFRM
-434 PDLCPSCD
+434 PEVCPSCG
-442 TELVERG
+442 TVLVERG

-489 LVEEGL
+489 LVDEGL
-495 VERLPDLLELTSDQ
+495 VDRLPDLLDLTAEEL
-509 LVRLEGFAELSAANL
+509 VELEGFAALSAGNL
-524 IAAIEA
+524 VAAIEA
-530 ASTPALHRFLA
+530 ASKPELYRFLA

-561 TLEAILAADE
+561 TLDAVMSADE
-571 ESLTEVEGVG
+571 EALAEVDGVG

-588 VAFFEEPHN
+588 AAFFTEPHN
-597 AENIARLRERMQVQ
+597 AENLARLTERMEVQ
-611 DAEAAPVGGGLA
+611 AAEAAPTGGALD

-638 GEASR
+638 GEAKKR
-643 KVEVLGAKVT
+643 AEALGARVT
-653 GSVSRKT
+653 GSVSTKT
-660 DYVVAGADPGS
+660 DYVVAGSDAGS
-671 KLEKANALG
+671 KLDKANALG
-680 VTVLDEAAFLA
+680 LTVLDEAGFLA
-691 LLEGGGGEG
+691 LLAEAE

>member
-1 MIANNTRVR
+1 
-10 ENRHASARACLKE
+10 
-23 TGTPMNRQSAV
+23 MNRQSAV
-34 ARIEDLREQIRRHD
+34 DRIEQLREEIRRHD
-48 HLYYVLDSPELSDAE
+48 HQYYVLDAPELTDVE
-63 YDALF
+63 YDVLF
-68 RELQDWEGRF
+68 RELQELEDSF
-78 PDLRTPD
+78 PDLRAPD
-85 SPTQRVGGEP
+85 SPTQRVGGAP
-95 LGSFPSVRHEASM
+95 LSSFPSVLHEAPM

-120 RRFTDRVERGLGDP
+120 RRFTDRVERGLDDP
-134 ARVSWVVEPKLDGLS
+134 SSVAWVVEPKLDGLS
-149 IELVYEDGLLTRAST
+149 IELVYEHGLLSRAST
-164 RGDGVHGEGITEN
+164 RGDGLRGEGITEN

-185 LRLNGEAIPVPGR
+185 LRLRDDGRRVPEL

-207 RVDAFDALNERLI
+207 RVDAFDGLNERLI
-220 SEEKPPFAN
+220 SEERPPFAN

-242 ARITA
+242 PAITA

-261 SGLEVGTQWE
+261 SGLGVSTQWD
-271 TLEALREWGF
+271 TLEALRDWGF
-281 LVNEYSEKASDADQI
+281 LVNRHSERVESPEEI
-296 LAYHARL
+296 LDYHARI
-303 DAERED
+303 DAEREN

-345 PPRVEQTRID
+345 PPRVEETRIE

-383 TRASLHNREELG
+383 TRASLHNREELA
-395 RKDVRPGDLVRVQRA
+395 RKDVRPGDRVRIQRA

-415 QVIGRVPEE
+415 QVIGRVKEE
-424 GRERGPAFRM
+424 DRVRSPAFRM
-434 PDLCPSCD
+434 PEVCPSCD

-489 LVEEGL
+489 LVDEDL
-495 VERLPDLLELTSDQ
+495 VERLPDLLDLTVEQ
-509 LVRLEGFAELSAANL
+509 LVELEGFAELSAGNL
-524 IAAIEA
+524 VAAIA
-530 ASTPALHRFLA
+530 SASTPELHRFLA

-549 GAVSRSLARHFG
+549 GAVSRFLARHFG
-561 TLEAILAADE
+561 TLDAIMAADE
-571 ESLTEVEGVG
+571 DALTDVEGVG

-588 VAFFEEPHN
+588 VAFFAEPHN
-597 AENIARLRERMQVQ
+597 AENIARLTERMQVQ
-611 DAEAAPVGGGLA
+611 AAETAPVGGALE
-623 GKTFVFTGGMESMSR
+623 GKTFVFTGGMEGMSR
-638 GEASR
+638 GEAKKRAES
-643 KVEVLGAKVT
+643 LGAKVT
-653 GSVSRKT
+653 GSVSKKT
-660 DYVVAGADPGS
+660 DYVVAGAEPGS
-671 KLEKANALG
+671 KLDKANDLG
-680 VTVLDEAAFLA
+680 VTVLDEAGFMRLLA
-691 LLEGGGGEG
+691 ESGGGE

>member
-1 MIANNTRVR
+1 
-10 ENRHASARACLKE
+10 
-23 TGTPMNRQSAV
+23 MNRQSAV
-34 ARIEDLREQIRRHD
+34 AMIEALREQIRRHD
-48 HLYYVLDSPELSDAE
+48 HLYYVLDCPELSDAE

-68 RELQDWEGRF
+68 RELQTQEDIF

-95 LGSFPSVRHEASM
+95 LSSFPAVQHEAPM

-120 RRFTDRVERGLGDP
+120 RRFTDRVERGVDNP
-134 ARVSWVVEPKLDGLS
+134 SRVAWVVEPKLDGLS
-149 IELVYEDGLLTRAST
+149 IELLYENGLLIRAST
-164 RGDGVHGEGITEN
+164 RGDGVRGEGITEN

-185 LRLNGEAIPVPGR
+185 LRLFDEARPVPVR

-220 SEEKPPFAN
+220 SEERPPFAN

-242 ARITA
+242 PRITA
-247 SRPLEAYAYDVLAS
+247 SRPLEVYAYDVLAS
-261 SGLEVGTQWE
+261 SGLDVATQWE
-271 TLEALREWGF
+271 TLGALRDWGF
-281 LVNEYSEKASDADQI
+281 LVNEYPERAADAEGI

-303 DAERED
+303 DAERDE

-322 DLAAREELGFT
+322 DLTAREELGFT

-345 PPRVEQTRID
+345 PPQVEQTRIE

-370 AIMEPVNIGGVTV
+370 AVMEPVNIGGVTV
-383 TRASLHNREELG
+383 TRASLHNREELA

-415 QVIGRVPEE
+415 QVLGRIEE
-424 GRERGPAFRM
+424 LDRERGPAFRM
-434 PDLCPSCD
+434 PATCPLCD

-449 PFTVCPNSFG
+449 PFTGCPNSFG
-459 CRAQL
+459 CREQL
-464 KGRIQY
+464 KGRVQY

-489 LVEEGL
+489 LVDEGL
-495 VERLPDLLELTSDQ
+495 VERLPDLLDLTAEQ
-509 LVRLEGFAELSAANL
+509 LVELEGFAEISAGKL
-524 IAAIEA
+524 VAAIEA
-530 ASTPALHRFLA
+530 ASRPELYRFVA

-561 TLEAILAADE
+561 TLDAIIVADE
-571 ESLTEVEGVG
+571 DALTDVEGVG

-588 VAFFEEPHN
+588 VAFFAEPHN
-597 AENIARLRERMQVQ
+597 AENVARLTERMQVQ
-611 DAEAAPVGGGLA
+611 AAETALVGGALE

-638 GEASR
+638 SDAKKKAEA
-643 KVEVLGAKVT
+643 LGARIT
-653 GSVSRKT
+653 GSVSKKT

-671 KLEKANALG
+671 KLDKANELG
-680 VTVLDEAAFLA
+680 VTVLDEAGFLA
-691 LLEGGGGEG
+691 LLEEVGE

>member
-1 MIANNTRVR
+1 
-10 ENRHASARACLKE
+10 
-23 TGTPMNRQSAV
+23 MNRQSAV
-34 ARIEDLREQIRRHD
+34 DRIDALREQIRRHD
-48 HLYYVLDSPELSDAE
+48 HMYYVLDAPELSDAE
-63 YDALF
+63 YDVLF
-68 RELQDWEGRF
+68 RELQGLEALF
-78 PDLRTPD
+78 PDLRTAD

-95 LGSFPSVRHEASM
+95 LGSFPSVQHEAPM
-108 LSLDSDQTEEAL
+108 LSLESDQDEEAL
-120 RRFTDRVERGLGDP
+120 RRFTDRVERGLDNP
-134 ARVSWVVEPKLDGLS
+134 SRLAWVVEPKLDGLS
-149 IELVYEDGLLTRAST
+149 IELVYEHGLLARAST
-164 RGDGVHGEGITEN
+164 RGDGLRGEGITEN
-177 ARTIRSIP
+177 ARTMRSIP
-185 LRLNGEAIPVPGR
+185 LRLRNDVRPVPEL

-207 RVDAFDALNERLI
+207 RVDAFDDLNERLI
-220 SEEKPPFAN
+220 SEERPPFAN

-242 ARITA
+242 PRITA

-261 SGLEVGTQWE
+261 SGLDVSTQWD
-271 TLEALREWGF
+271 TLQALRDWGF
-281 LVNEYSEKASDADQI
+281 LVNEYSERAADTEEI
-296 LAYHARL
+296 LAYHARI

-322 DLAAREELGFT
+322 DLEARDELGFT

-345 PPRVEQTRID
+345 PPRVEQTRIE

-395 RKDVRPGDLVRVQRA
+395 RKDVRPGDLVRIQRA

-415 QVIGRVPEE
+415 QVLGRVEE
-424 GRERGPAFRM
+424 ADRERGPAFRM
-434 PDLCPSCD
+434 PRVCPSCD
-442 TELVERG
+442 TQLVERG

-489 LVEEGL
+489 LVDEDL
-495 VERLPDLLELTSDQ
+495 VERLPDLLDLTVEQ
-509 LVRLEGFAELSAANL
+509 LVELEGFAELSAGNL
-524 IAAIEA
+524 VAAIEA
-530 ASTPALHRFLA
+530 ASNPELHRFLA

-561 TLEAILAADE
+561 TMDAILAADE
-571 ESLTEVEGVG
+571 DALTDVEGVG

-588 VAFFEEPHN
+588 VAFFAEPHN

-611 DAEAAPVGGGLA
+611 AAETAPVGGALE

-638 GEASR
+638 GEAKKR
-643 KVEVLGAKVT
+643 AEALGAKVT
-653 GSVSRKT
+653 GSVSKKT

-671 KLEKANALG
+671 KLDKANDLG
-680 VTVLDEAAFLA
+680 VTVLDEAGFLQ
-691 LLEGGGGEG
+691 LLEEVDE

>member
-1 MIANNTRVR
+1 
-10 ENRHASARACLKE
+10 
-23 TGTPMNRQSAV
+23 MNRQSA
-34 ARIEDLREQIRRHD
+34 ADRIEELRELIRRHD

-63 YDALF
+63 YDVLF
-68 RELQDWEGRF
+68 RELQELEDIF

-95 LGSFPSVRHEASM
+95 LSAFPSVRHEAPM
-108 LSLDSDQTEEAL
+108 LSLDSDQSEEAL
-120 RRFTDRVERGLGDP
+120 RRFTDRVERGLDDP
-134 ARVSWVVEPKLDGLS
+134 GRVAWVVEPKLDGLS
-149 IELVYEDGLLTRAST
+149 IELVYENGLLARAST
-164 RGDGVHGEGITEN
+164 RGDGVRGEGITEN

-185 LRLNGEAIPVPGR
+185 LRLRDDIRPVPPL

-220 SEEKPPFAN
+220 AEERPPFAN
-229 PRNAAAG
+229 ARNAAAG

-242 ARITA
+242 PRITA

-261 SGLEVGTQWE
+261 TGLDVATQWD
-271 TLEALREWGF
+271 TLQALRDWGF
-281 LVNEYSEKASDADQI
+281 LVNDYPERATDAEAI

-303 DAERED
+303 DAGRDE
-309 LPFEIDGVVIKLD
+309 LPFEIDGVVVKLD

-345 PPRVEQTRID
+345 PPRVEQTRIE

-370 AIMEPVNIGGVTV
+370 AIMEPVSIGGVTV
-383 TRASLHNREELG
+383 TRASLHNREELA
-395 RKDVRPGDLVRVQRA
+395 RKDVRPGDLVRIQRA

-415 QVIGRVPEE
+415 QVLGRVEEE
-424 GRERGPAFRM
+424 GHERGPAFRM
-434 PDLCPSCD
+434 PEICPSCE

-489 LVEEGL
+489 LVDEGL
-495 VERLPDLLELTSDQ
+495 VERLPDLLDLTAEQ
-509 LVRLEGFAELSAANL
+509 LEELEGFAALSAGNL
-524 IAAIEA
+524 VAAIEK
-530 ASTPALHRFLA
+530 ASKPELHRFLA

-561 TLEAILAADE
+561 TLDAILAADE
-571 ESLTEVEGVG
+571 ETLTGVDGVG

-588 VAFFEEPHN
+588 VAFFAEPHN

-611 DAEAAPVGGGLA
+611 AAETAPTGGALA

-638 GEASR
+638 GDAKSRAEA
-643 KVEVLGAKVT
+643 LGAKVT

-671 KLEKANALG
+671 KLDKAVDLG
-680 VTVLDEAAFLA
+680 VTVLDEAGFIA
-691 LLEGGGGEG
+691 LLKESGE

>member
-1 MIANNTRVR
+1 
-10 ENRHASARACLKE
+10 
-23 TGTPMNRQSAV
+23 MNRQSAV
-34 ARIEDLREQIRRHD
+34 DRIERLRKEIRGHD
-48 HLYYVLDSPELSDAE
+48 HRYYVLDAPELTDAE
-63 YDALF
+63 YDVLF
-68 RELQDWEGRF
+68 RELQELEESF
-78 PDLRTPD
+78 PDLRAPD
-85 SPTQRVGGEP
+85 SPTQRVGGAP
-95 LGSFPSVRHEASM
+95 LSSFPSVPHEAPM

-120 RRFTDRVERGLGDP
+120 RRFTDRVERGLDGP
-134 ARVSWVVEPKLDGLS
+134 SSVTWVVEPKLDGLS
-149 IELVYEDGLLTRAST
+149 IELVYEHGLLARAST
-164 RGDGVHGEGITEN
+164 RGDGLRGEGITEN

-185 LRLNGEAIPVPGR
+185 LRLRDDVRPVPEL

-207 RVDAFDALNERLI
+207 RVDAFDDLNERLI
-220 SEEKPPFAN
+220 SEERPPFAN

-242 ARITA
+242 PAITA

-261 SGLEVGTQWE
+261 SGLGVSTQWD
-271 TLEALREWGF
+271 TLEALKDWGF
-281 LVNEYSEKASDADQI
+281 LVNTYSARATDTEEI
-296 LAYHARL
+296 LAYHARI
-303 DAERED
+303 DAEREG

-345 PPRVEQTRID
+345 PPRVEETRIE

-383 TRASLHNREELG
+383 TRASLHNREELA
-395 RKDVRPGDLVRVQRA
+395 RKDVRPGDRVRVQRA

-415 QVIGRVPEE
+415 QVIGRVEE
-424 GRERGPAFRM
+424 EDLARGPAFRM
-434 PDLCPSCD
+434 PEVCPSCD

-489 LVEEGL
+489 LVDEDL
-495 VERLPDLLELTSDQ
+495 VERLPDLLDLTVEQ
-509 LVRLEGFAELSAANL
+509 LVQLEGFAALSAGNL
-524 IAAIEA
+524 VAAIES
-530 ASTPALHRFLA
+530 ASKPELHRFLA

-561 TLEAILAADE
+561 TLDAIVVANEDA
-571 ESLTEVEGVG
+571 LTDVEGVG

-588 VAFFEEPHN
+588 VAFFAEPHN
-597 AENIARLRERMQVQ
+597 AENIARLTERMQVQ
-611 DAEAAPVGGGLA
+611 AAETAPVGGALE

-638 GEASR
+638 GEAKKRAES
-643 KVEVLGAKVT
+643 LGARVT

-660 DYVVAGADPGS
+660 DYVVAGTDPGS
-671 KLEKANALG
+671 KLDKANDLG
-680 VTVLDEAAFLA
+680 VTVLDEDGFMR
-691 LLEGGGGEG
+691 LLTESEGGE

>member
-1 MIANNTRVR
+1 MD
-10 ENRHASARACLKE
+10 
-23 TGTPMNRQSAV
+23 RQSAV
-34 ARIEDLREQIRRHD
+34 ERIEELREQIRHHD
-48 HLYYVLDSPELSDAE
+48 HLYYVLDSPRLSDAE

-68 RELQDWEGRF
+68 RELQHWEDTF
-78 PDLRTPD
+78 PDLRTAD

-95 LGSFPSVRHEASM
+95 LGSFPSIQHEAPM

-120 RRFTDRVERGLGDP
+120 RRFTDRVERGLDDP
-134 ARVSWVVEPKLDGLS
+134 SRVAWVVEPKLDGLS
-149 IELVYEDGLLTRAST
+149 IELVYENGLLARAST
-164 RGDGVHGEGITEN
+164 RGDGVRGEGITEN
-177 ARTIRSIP
+177 ARTIRSVP
-185 LRLNGEAIPVPGR
+185 LRLRDDIRPVPPL

-207 RVDAFDALNERLI
+207 RVDAFDTLNERLI
-220 SEEKPPFAN
+220 AEERPPFAN

-261 SGLEVGTQWE
+261 SGLDAATQWD
-271 TLEALREWGF
+271 TLQALRDWGF
-281 LVNEYSEKASDADQI
+281 LVNEYPERAADAEEI

-303 DAERED
+303 DAEREE
-309 LPFEIDGVVIKLD
+309 LPFEIDGVVVKLD
-322 DLAAREELGFT
+322 DLAARDELGFT

-345 PPRVEQTRID
+345 PPRVEQTRIEQ
-355 RILASVGR
+355 ILASVGR

-383 TRASLHNREELG
+383 TRATLHNREELA
-395 RKDVRPGDLVRVQRA
+395 RKDVRPGDLVRIQRA

-415 QVIGRVPEE
+415 QVLGRVEE
-424 GRERGPAFRM
+424 ADRERGPAFRM
-434 PDLCPSCD
+434 PEACPSCE

-489 LVEEGL
+489 LVDEGL
-495 VERLPDLLELTSDQ
+495 VERLPDLLDLTAER
-509 LVRLEGFAELSAANL
+509 LVELEGFAALSAGNL
-524 IAAIEA
+524 VAAIEK
-530 ASTPALHRFLA
+530 ASKPELHRFLA

-549 GAVSRSLARHFG
+549 GAVSRSLARYFG
-561 TLEAILAADE
+561 TLNAILAADE
-571 ESLTEVEGVG
+571 ETLTEVEGVG

-588 VAFFEEPHN
+588 AAFFAEPHN
-597 AENIARLRERMQVQ
+597 AENIARLTERMQVQ
-611 DAEAAPVGGGLA
+611 AAETAAVGGALE

-638 GEASR
+638 GDAKQRAEA
-643 KVEVLGAKVT
+643 LGAKVT
-653 GSVSRKT
+653 GSVSKKT

-671 KLEKANALG
+671 KLDKAVDLG
-680 VTVLDEAAFLA
+680 ITVLDEAGFLK
-691 LLEGGGGEG
+691 LLEEAGP